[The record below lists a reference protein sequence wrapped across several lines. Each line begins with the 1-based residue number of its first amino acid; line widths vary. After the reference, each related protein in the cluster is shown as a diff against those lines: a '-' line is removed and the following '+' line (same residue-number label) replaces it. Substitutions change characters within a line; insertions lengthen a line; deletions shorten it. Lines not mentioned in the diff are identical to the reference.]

1 MFEEYYGFTSI
12 PFTRNLPVNR
22 LFTTPQQEEVLARL
36 AYAAERRWFAVLTGD
51 CGSGKSTLIRKLT
64 NKLDSSGYRTLYLAD
79 SQLTPRHFYNGILRQ
94 LGAEGC
100 FYRGDAKRRLH
111 REIEV
116 LQSIQHVKPVVIVD
130 EAHLLDRETMEE
142 LRFLLNFKID
152 SDSPMALI
160 LVGQP
165 ELTDKLR
172 RQAYLAIEQRVNL
185 KCYNPYLDEA
195 QTKAYILH
203 HLNFAKSQSEIF
215 SDQAIS
221 EIFRYSAGS
230 ARLINKACTH
240 CLMYGSQQ
248 NKKILD
254 DALARYVIEQ
264 ELI

>member
-1 MFEEYYGFTSI
+1 MT
-12 PFTRNLPVNR
+12 
-22 LFTTPQQEEVLARL
+22 
-36 AYAAERRWFAVLTGD
+36 LT
-51 CGSGKSTLIRKLT
+51 
-64 NKLDSSGYRTLYLAD
+64 
-79 SQLTPRHFYNGILRQ
+79 ILRQ

-165 ELTDKLR
+165 ELSDKLR

-195 QTKAYILH
+195 QTKALSDRFNASLEASLRDWQVRHRALILV
-203 HLNFAKSQSEIF
+203 APAVVQGAPDITREIQT
-215 SDQAIS
+215 DV
-221 EIFRYSAGS
+221 
-230 ARLINKACTH
+230 ARRMKE
-240 CLMYGSQQ
+240 GG
-248 NKKILD
+248 
-254 DALARYVIEQ
+254 
-264 ELI
+264 

>member
-1 MFEEYYGFTSI
+1 VVFLDAILTL
-12 PFTRNLPVNR
+12 NLP
-22 LFTTPQQEEVLARL
+22 
-36 AYAAERRWFAVLTGD
+36 
-51 CGSGKSTLIRKLT
+51 
-64 NKLDSSGYRTLYLAD
+64 LY
-79 SQLTPRHFYNGILRQ
+79 
-94 LGAEGC
+94 C
-100 FYRGDAKRRLH
+100 FYYGDAKRRLH

-116 LQSIQHVKPVVIVD
+116 LQSIQHIRPVVIVD

-185 KCYNPYLDEA
+185 KCYNPYLDET

-203 HLNFAKSQSEIF
+203 HLAYAHSASEIF

-254 DALARYVIEQ
+254 DALARYVIDQ